1 MTLKPWLSIVV
12 PIKDERDNLQP
23 LTNQLTKVLD
33 SLEQSKTAPFEIIY
47 VDDGS
52 TDGSSALLDKI
63 SQRTP
68 DVRVLHFD
76 RNHGQTAAFDAG
88 FRHAKGELIATLD
101 GDLQYDPVSYTHL
114 TLPTKA

>member
-1 MTLKPWLSIVV
+1 MTLKPWLSIVI

-52 TDGSSALLDKI
+52 TDGS
-63 SQRTP
+63 T
-68 DVRVLHFD
+68 
-76 RNHGQTAAFDAG
+76 
-88 FRHAKGELIATLD
+88 
-101 GDLQYDPVSYTHL
+101 
-114 TLPTKA
+114 